1 MGLPVILGAQL
12 NRDAVNGEP
21 QLHQL
26 RETGGLENDS
36 DAVLM
41 LHDVSSM
48 EQPNLLNAYI
58 RKNRDGE
65 TGKIELYFNRPHQ
78 RISAIAQI
86 MA

>member
-1 MGLPVILGAQL
+1 MGLPVIIGAQL
-12 NRDAVNGEP
+12 NRDAANGEP

-26 RETGGLENDS
+26 RESGGLENDS

-41 LHDVSSM
+41 LHDMSST
-48 EQPNLLNAYI
+48 ETPNLLNIFI